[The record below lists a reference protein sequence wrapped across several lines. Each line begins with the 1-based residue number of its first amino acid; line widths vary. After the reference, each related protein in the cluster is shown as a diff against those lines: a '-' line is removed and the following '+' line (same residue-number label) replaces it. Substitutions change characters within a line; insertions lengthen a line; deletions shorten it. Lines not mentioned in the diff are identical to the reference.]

1 MTALY
6 KPQTYQ
12 GWTRA
17 YHVHM
22 RNHLNAVP
30 EMEFME
36 EEVIGPKHEPIGSFQ
51 ASFDPTRVYHRRSAS
66 TGELTGETMT
76 QADFLEWIYSIYMQ
90 EAIARDIANGA
101 NQ

>member
-1 MTALY
+1 
-6 KPQTYQ
+6 
-12 GWTRA
+12 
-17 YHVHM
+17 
-22 RNHLNAVP
+22 
-30 EMEFME
+30 MEFME

>member
-6 KPQTYQ
+6 KPKTYQ

-22 RNHLNAVP
+22 RNTINELP
-30 EMEFME
+30 QMEFME
-36 EEVIGPKHEPIGSFQ
+36 EEVIGPNHTPCGAFQ
-51 ASFDPTRVYHRRSAS
+51 ASFDPTRVYYRRSSA
-66 TGELTGETMT
+66 TGEPTGETMT

-90 EAIARDIANGA
+90 EAEARDAANGD
-101 NQ
+101 N